1 MFLTAK
7 KLRSP
12 SLWCFNT
19 ALASFRSN
27 TKDPDKKANGVT
39 STKFCHFDASCP
51 TLEFVGQV
59 VTISTFRLLSKLA
72 AKTTLGSA
80 NLILL
85 LAIALFAPAWTLRF
99 WQAWLYLFLFAS
111 SSAAIT
117 IYLWKRDPALLSR
130 RVSAGPIAEKT
141 RAQQIIQL
149 FASIGFLAILVVPSL
164 DRRFSW
170 SHVPLWI
177 VLAGD
182 LLVVLGF
189 YIVFKVFCVNTFTS
203 ATVEVTEQQ
212 TVISIG
218 PYAFV
223 RHPMYSGA
231 LVMLVGTPLALASWW
246 GLVALVVMV
255 AVIVVRLLDE
265 EKLLLANLP
274 GYTEYVARVKYR
286 LMPSVW

>member
-1 MFLTAK
+1 
-7 KLRSP
+7 
-12 SLWCFNT
+12 
-19 ALASFRSN
+19 
-27 TKDPDKKANGVT
+27 
-39 STKFCHFDASCP
+39 
-51 TLEFVGQV
+51 
-59 VTISTFRLLSKLA
+59 LSKLA

-246 GLVALVVMV
+246 GLVAFVVMV

>member
-1 MFLTAK
+1 MRYGTPQARPCAFATNCVL
-7 KLRSP
+7 
-12 SLWCFNT
+12 
-19 ALASFRSN
+19 
-27 TKDPDKKANGVT
+27 PDYT
-39 STKFCHFDASCP
+39 
-51 TLEFVGQV
+51 Q
-59 VTISTFRLLSKLA
+59 LLSKLA
-72 AKTTLGSA
+72 AKTILGFVS
-80 NLILL
+80 LIFL

-111 SSAAIT
+111 SSATIT
-117 IYLWKRDPALLSR
+117 IYLWKRDQALLSR
-130 RVSAGPIAEKT
+130 RVSAGPIAEKK

-149 FASIGFLAILVVPSL
+149 FASIGFMAILVVPSL

-231 LVMLVGTPLALASWW
+231 LVMLLGTPLALASWW
-246 GLVALVVMV
+246 GLVAFILMV
-255 AVIVVRLLDE
+255 AVIMVRLLDE
-265 EKLLLANLP
+265 EKLLLANLS
-274 GYTEYVARVKYR
+274 GYAEYMARVRYR
-286 LMPSVW
+286 LMPPLW

>member
-1 MFLTAK
+1 MFVPCKMTTRLS
-7 KLRSP
+7 LRTRP
-12 SLWCFNT
+12 YISLRYT
-19 ALASFRSN
+19 
-27 TKDPDKKANGVT
+27 
-39 STKFCHFDASCP
+39 
-51 TLEFVGQV
+51 E
-59 VTISTFRLLSKLA
+59 LLRRIA
-72 AKTTLGSA
+72 AKTTLGFVS
-80 NLILL
+80 LILL
-85 LAIALFAPAWTLRF
+85 LAVALFAPAWTFRF
-99 WQAWLYLFLFAS
+99 WQALLYLFLFAS

-117 IYLWKRDPALLSR
+117 IYLWKRDQALLSR
-130 RVSAGPIAEKT
+130 RISAGPIAEKT

-164 DRRFSW
+164 DHRFSW
-170 SHVPLWI
+170 SHVPLWV

-203 ATVEVTEQQ
+203 ATVEVNEQQ

-231 LVMLVGTPLALASWW
+231 LIMLLGTPLALASWW
-246 GLVALVVMV
+246 GLFAFVLMV
-255 AVIVVRLLDE
+255 AVIVIRLLDE
-265 EKLLLANLP
+265 EKFLLANLP
-274 GYTEYVARVKYR
+274 GYAEYVARVRYR

>member
-1 MFLTAK
+1 MT
-7 KLRSP
+7 
-12 SLWCFNT
+12 NYT
-19 ALASFRSN
+19 
-27 TKDPDKKANGVT
+27 
-39 STKFCHFDASCP
+39 H
-51 TLEFVGQV
+51 
-59 VTISTFRLLSKLA
+59 LLSKIA
-72 AKTTLGSA
+72 AKTILGFA
-80 NLILL
+80 NLIFL

-99 WQAWLYLFLFAS
+99 WQALLYLLLFAS

-117 IYLWKRDPALLSR
+117 VYLWKRDQALLSR
-130 RVSAGPIAEKT
+130 RVSAGPIAEKS

-164 DRRFSW
+164 DHRFSW

-189 YIVFKVFCVNTFTS
+189 YIVFRVFCVNTFTS
-203 ATVEVTEQQ
+203 ATIEVNEHQ

-231 LVMLVGTPLALASWW
+231 LVMLLGTPLALASWW
-246 GLVALVVMV
+246 GLIAFVIMV
-255 AVIVVRLLDE
+255 AVIVIRLLDE

-274 GYTEYVARVKYR
+274 GYAEYVARVRYR
-286 LMPSVW
+286 LMPYVW

>member
-1 MFLTAK
+1 M
-7 KLRSP
+7 SP
-12 SLWCFNT
+12 PPNYT
-19 ALASFRSN
+19 
-27 TKDPDKKANGVT
+27 
-39 STKFCHFDASCP
+39 
-51 TLEFVGQV
+51 Q
-59 VTISTFRLLSKLA
+59 LLSKIA
-72 AKTTLGSA
+72 ATATLGFTS
-80 NLILL
+80 LIFV

-99 WQAWLYLFLFAS
+99 WQALLYLFLFAS
-111 SSAAIT
+111 SSGAIT
-117 IYLWKRDPALLSR
+117 VYLWKRDQALLSR
-130 RVSAGPIAEKT
+130 RVSAGPIAEKS

-164 DRRFSW
+164 DHRFTW

-177 VLAGD
+177 VFASD

-203 ATVEVTEQQ
+203 ATIEVNEGQ

-231 LVMLVGTPLALASWW
+231 LIMLLGTPLALASWW
-246 GLVALVVMV
+246 GLIAFVIMV
-255 AVIVVRLLDE
+255 AVIVIRLLDE

-274 GYTEYVARVKYR
+274 GYAEYGAKVRYR
-286 LMPSVW
+286 LMPYVW